1 MLLLLVHLVPGR
13 AQAKE
18 FEIDGT
24 IDCGRPS
31 GMLCLPLGPSVGVIT
46 DQITGKRERF
56 EVGIGL
62 ILEQRLKKT
71 KVGRLLLEDTEGIY
85 RTMLFAQLKPLM
97 DQLAKF
103 DPTELS
109 QEEKERLVDEL
120 FDKSLPRKIVSA
132 RDKLIIVSQN
142 FKQDA
147 RVRVVVTDGIA
158 PILVATEVV
167 EYHDYQMSQRRSSG
181 TQNLG
186 QLTGTDSESFVCT
199 DFVEEGLD
207 FAKERIQ
214 EEGKLEL
221 TDNEEL
227 FFDLLADLPLPCVD
241 KEEGIDGARR
251 QVDPLEPEGDARP
264 VDEAAQGEGDR
275 PPRGVPAPPGA
286 SGCSPEADRV
296 PQGHDPQAAPRGQ
309 AALQEAARRA
319 EALTM
324 SDLDLTMTTSA
335 DAPTRDCATE
345 E

>member
-1 MLLLLVHLVPGR
+1 MTRLAPTVGLVFLLLVHLVPGR

-31 GMLCLPLGPSVGVIT
+31 GTLCLPLGPSVGVIT
-46 DQITGKRERF
+46 DQISGKRERY

-85 RTMLFAQLKPLM
+85 RQALFTQLKPLI

-109 QEEKERLVDEL
+109 MEEKERLVDEL
-120 FDKSLPRKIVSA
+120 FDESLPRQVASA

-147 RVRVVVTDGIA
+147 RVRVVVSDQIA

-181 TQNLG
+181 TQNHG
-186 QLTGTDSESFVCT
+186 RLTGTDSEEFTCT
-199 DFVEEGLD
+199 DFVEETLD

-227 FFDLLADLPLPCVD
+227 FFDLLADLPLPCTDKDERITAIVVD
-241 KEEGIDGARR
+241 WIRWNLKATRDQLTKQLKEKEIDRLEVLRRLLERPDARQR
-251 QVDPLEPEGDARP
+251 LIAFLKDTILKPRPEGRRP
-264 VDEAAQGEGDR
+264 FKKLLDER
-275 PPRGVPAPPGA
+275 KR
-286 SGCSPEADRV
+286 
-296 PQGHDPQAAPRGQ
+296 
-309 AALQEAARRA
+309 
-319 EALTM
+319 
-324 SDLDLTMTTSA
+324 
-335 DAPTRDCATE
+335 
-345 E
+345 